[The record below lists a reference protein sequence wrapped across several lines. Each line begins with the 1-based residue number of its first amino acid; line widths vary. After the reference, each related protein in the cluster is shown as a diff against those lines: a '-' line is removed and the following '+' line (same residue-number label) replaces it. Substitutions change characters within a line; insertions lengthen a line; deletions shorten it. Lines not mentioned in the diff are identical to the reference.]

1 MKARTAIGVWRTILP
16 TLFLLLSVICT
27 SSVYASAEA
36 NRHVVIISIDGLR
49 PPFYLPGK
57 TSDAC
62 PTLVALRETGSYAK
76 KAITIYPSLTYPAHA
91 SIITAVTPAR
101 HGITGNGIFA
111 PMSEEDGRG
120 FWYASD
126 LKAPA
131 LWDAV
136 HKAGLTVGAVSWPS
150 SAGSDAIE
158 WNLPE
163 FWSSLYGHELSM
175 MRRYAKK
182 EVLKM
187 VEHSAPSLTMDALMS
202 ETRSDEFIG
211 ATAVEILRQK
221 MPNLMLIH
229 FVESDHVQH
238 VKGPSSPEVAKVM
251 SKIDALVKQV
261 VTAVEESGL
270 TSNTTF
276 IIMGD
281 HGFASVK
288 KSLAPNVLLVRD
300 GLITV
305 EDGKIKQWSAMVLNS
320 GGSAGVYINP
330 KAPTGTLDTV
340 HSLLEKNAKDADGKP
355 LYTIIEKD
363 ALVKMGGPPQAVF
376 YLEAEPGYAFSG
388 SWRGD
393 ALVRRSPLK
402 GNHGFL
408 PTKDDLA
415 TGFIICGS
423 GIKKDVVLD
432 QISIMDVTPTVAT
445 ILGVEFPDVD
455 GRVLKEVL
463 TDDQFRQETK

>member
-1 MKARTAIGVWRTILP
+1 MKARAAVGVWRTIRS
-16 TLFLLLSVICT
+16 TLFLLLSVICA
-27 SSVYASAEA
+27 SSVYALAET
-36 NRHVVIISIDGLR
+36 NRHVVIISIAGLR
-49 PPFYLPGK
+49 PDFYLPGK
-57 TSDAC
+57 TSAAC
-62 PTLVALRETGSYAK
+62 PTLVALREAGCYAK
-76 KAITIYPSLTYPAHA
+76 KAISIYPSLTYPAHA

-111 PMSEEDGRG
+111 PMTEEDGRG

-131 LWDAV
+131 LWDAA
-136 HKAGLTVGAVSWPS
+136 HMAGLTVGAVSWPS

-187 VEHSAPSLTMDALMS
+187 AEHAAPPLAMDALMD
-202 ETRSDEFIG
+202 EARSDEFIG
-211 ATAVEILRQK
+211 ATAEEILRQK
-221 MPNLMLIH
+221 KPGLMLIH

-238 VKGPSSPEVAKVM
+238 VKGPSSPHVAAVM
-251 SKIDALVKQV
+251 SKIDALVAQV
-261 VTAVEESGL
+261 VTAVEEAGII
-270 TSNTTF
+270 SNTTF

-281 HGFASVK
+281 HGFAGVK
-288 KSLAPNVLLVRD
+288 RSLAPNVLLVRD
-300 GLITV
+300 GLITLK
-305 EDGKIKQWSAMVLNS
+305 DGKLTQWSAMVLNS

-330 KAPTGTLDTV
+330 KSPTGTYDVV
-340 HSLLEKNAKDADGKP
+340 HALLQKNARDADGKP
-355 LYTIIEKD
+355 LYTLIGKD
-363 ALVKMGGPPQAVF
+363 ELVKMGGPAQAAF

-393 ALVRRSPLK
+393 ALIRRSPLK

-408 PTKDDLA
+408 PTRPELA
-415 TGFIICGS
+415 TGFIVSGN
-423 GIKKDVVLD
+423 GIKKGIVVD
-432 QISIMDVTPTVAT
+432 QVSIMDVAPTAAAL
-445 ILGVEFPDVD
+445 LGVEFHDVD
-455 GRVLKEVL
+455 GHVIKEVL
-463 TDDQFRQETK
+463 TSDELKRF